1 MSNILLAIRKPRL
14 ESLFPFPVSA
24 LTKDRKSRGEI
35 YVSGWTIVQLRHV
48 FVRLKCVEWIRVLS
62 VLTWPTS
69 GEERKK
75 GERKRPKK
83 IRMIKFRRKKRK
95 ILQLYLIERKIDM
108 SIMYLM
114 VNIYN
119 PRC

>member
-1 MSNILLAIRKPRL
+1 M
-14 ESLFPFPVSA
+14 SA

-35 YVSGWTIVQLRHV
+35 YVSGWTIVRLRHV

-75 GERKRPKK
+75 GGKKKPSYDKIYERKEKLFNC
-83 IRMIKFRRKKRK
+83 I
-95 ILQLYLIERKIDM
+95 
-108 SIMYLM
+108 
-114 VNIYN
+114 
-119 PRC
+119 